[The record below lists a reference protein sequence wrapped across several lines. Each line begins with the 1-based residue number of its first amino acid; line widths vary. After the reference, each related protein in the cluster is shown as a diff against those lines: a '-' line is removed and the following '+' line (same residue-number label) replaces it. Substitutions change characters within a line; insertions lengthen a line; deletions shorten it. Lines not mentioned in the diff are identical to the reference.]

1 MPQMKRLNKLCL
13 IVFMLLLVDSL
24 SWCQIHPPTGGLA
37 QDSVYISLDLIKAAN
52 IKLIEAKANKQIVI
66 VQDSIISN
74 QRSIINDLDSI
85 NDELQDRII
94 IANQNTERLIKDID
108 KYQRR
113 AKRASWAAVGS
124 GSAFL
129 VLLILI
135 L

>member
-1 MPQMKRLNKLCL
+1 MKKLNKLCL

-52 IKLIEAKANKQIVI
+52 VKLIEAKANKQIVI
-66 VQDSIISN
+66 VQDSIINN

-85 NDELQDRII
+85 NNELQDRII
-94 IANQNTERLIKDID
+94 MANQNTERLIKDID

-124 GSAFL
+124 SSAFL
-129 VLLILI
+129 VLLLLI

>member
-1 MPQMKRLNKLCL
+1 MKKLNKLCL

-129 VLLILI
+129 VLLLLI

>member
-1 MPQMKRLNKLCL
+1 MKKLNKLCL
-13 IVFMLLLVDSL
+13 IVFMMLLVDSL
-24 SWCQIHPPTGGLA
+24 SWCQIHPPTGGLT

-52 IKLIEAKANKQIVI
+52 VKLIEAKANKQIAL
-66 VQDSIISN
+66 VQDSIINN

-85 NDELQDRII
+85 NNELQDRII
-94 IANQNTERLIKDID
+94 MANQNTERLTKDID

-124 GSAFL
+124 SSAFL

>member
-1 MPQMKRLNKLCL
+1 MKKLNKLCL

-52 IKLIEAKANKQIVI
+52 IKLIEARANKQIVL

-85 NDELQDRII
+85 NNELQDRIVL
-94 IANQNTERLIKDID
+94 ANQNTERLNKDIA

-129 VLLILI
+129 VLLLLI

>member
-1 MPQMKRLNKLCL
+1 MKKVNKLLL
-13 IVFMLLLVDSL
+13 IVLMLLLGDLL
-24 SWCQIHPPTGGLA
+24 SWCYTYIYSGSLA
-37 QDSVYISLDLIKAAN
+37 QDSVYISVDLIKAAN

-66 VQDSIISN
+66 LQDSIINN
-74 QRSIINDLDSI
+74 QRNIIDELHSI
-85 NDELQDRII
+85 NDELQNRIV
-94 IANQNTERLIKDID
+94 IANQNTERLMKDRD

-129 VLLILI
+129 VLLIMI

>member
-1 MPQMKRLNKLCL
+1 MKKVNKLLL
-13 IVFMLLLVDSL
+13 IVLMLLLGDLL

-37 QDSVYISLDLIKAAN
+37 QDSVYISVDLIKAAN

-66 VQDSIISN
+66 LQDSIINN
-74 QRSIINDLDSI
+74 QRNIIDELHSI
-85 NDELQDRII
+85 NDELQNRIV
-94 IANQNTERLIKDID
+94 IANQNTERLMKDRD

>member
-1 MPQMKRLNKLCL
+1 MKRLNKLCL

>member
-1 MPQMKRLNKLCL
+1 MKKLNKLFL
-13 IVFMLLLVDSL
+13 IVFMMLLVDSL

-52 IKLIEAKANKQIVI
+52 IKLIEAKANKQIVL

-85 NDELQDRII
+85 NNELQDRII
-94 IANQNTERLIKDID
+94 MANQNTERLTKDID

-124 GSAFL
+124 SSAFL
-129 VLLILI
+129 VLLLLI

>member
-1 MPQMKRLNKLCL
+1 MKKLNKLCL

-52 IKLIEAKANKQIVI
+52 IKLIEAKANKQIVL

-85 NDELQDRII
+85 NNELQDRIVM
-94 IANQNTERLIKDID
+94 ANQNTERLIKDID

-124 GSAFL
+124 SSAFL
-129 VLLILI
+129 VLLLLI

>member
-1 MPQMKRLNKLCL
+1 MKKLNKLFL

-52 IKLIEAKANKQIVI
+52 IKLIEAKANKRIVI

-85 NDELQDRII
+85 NNELQDRIVM
-94 IANQNTERLIKDID
+94 ANQNTERLIKDID

-129 VLLILI
+129 VLLLLI

>member
-1 MPQMKRLNKLCL
+1 MKKLNKLCL

-52 IKLIEAKANKQIVI
+52 IKLIEARANKQIVL

-85 NDELQDRII
+85 NNELQDRIVL
-94 IANQNTERLIKDID
+94 ANQNTERLNKDIA

>member
-1 MPQMKRLNKLCL
+1 MKKLNKLCL
-13 IVFMLLLVDSL
+13 IVFMMLLVDSL

-52 IKLIEAKANKQIVI
+52 VKLIEAKANKQIVL

-85 NDELQDRII
+85 NNELQDRIVM
-94 IANQNTERLIKDID
+94 ANQNTERLTKDID

-124 GSAFL
+124 SSAFL
-129 VLLILI
+129 VLLILV

>member
-1 MPQMKRLNKLCL
+1 MKKLNKLCL
-13 IVFMLLLVDSL
+13 IVFMMLLVDSL

-52 IKLIEAKANKQIVI
+52 VKLIEAKANKQIVL

-85 NDELQDRII
+85 NNELQDRIVM
-94 IANQNTERLIKDID
+94 ANQNTERLTKDID

-124 GSAFL
+124 SSAFL

>member
-1 MPQMKRLNKLCL
+1 MKKLNKLCL

-66 VQDSIISN
+66 LQDSIINN
-74 QRSIINDLDSI
+74 QRNIIDELHSI
-85 NDELQDRII
+85 NNELQNRIV
-94 IANQNTERLIKDID
+94 IANQNTERLMKDRD

-129 VLLILI
+129 VLLLLI

>member
-1 MPQMKRLNKLCL
+1 MKRLNKLCL

-85 NDELQDRII
+85 NNELQDRII
-94 IANQNTERLIKDID
+94 MANQNTERLIKDID

-129 VLLILI
+129 VLLLLI

>member
-1 MPQMKRLNKLCL
+1 MKRLNKLFL
-13 IVFMLLLVDSL
+13 IVFMMLLVDSL
-24 SWCQIHPPTGGLA
+24 SWSRIHLPTGGIA
-37 QDSVYISLDLIKAAN
+37 QDSVCISINLIKAAN
-52 IKLIEAKANKQIVI
+52 VKLIEAKANKQIVL

-85 NDELQDRII
+85 NNELQNRIVL
-94 IANQNTERLIKDID
+94 ANQNTERLTKDID

-124 GSAFL
+124 SSAFL
-129 VLLILI
+129 VLLFLI

>member
-1 MPQMKRLNKLCL
+1 MKKLNKLFL
-13 IVFMLLLVDSL
+13 IVFMMLLVDSL

-52 IKLIEAKANKQIVI
+52 IKLIEAKANKQIVL

-85 NDELQDRII
+85 NNELQDRIVM
-94 IANQNTERLIKDID
+94 ANQNTERLIKDID

-124 GSAFL
+124 SSAFL

>member
-1 MPQMKRLNKLCL
+1 MKKVNKLLL
-13 IVFMLLLVDSL
+13 IVFMMLLGDSL
-24 SWCQIHPPTGGLA
+24 SWCQIHLPTGGLT
-37 QDSVYISLDLIKAAN
+37 QDSVYISIDLIKAAN
-52 IKLIEAKANKQIVI
+52 IKLIEAKANKQIVL

-85 NDELQDRII
+85 NNELQDRII
-94 IANQNTERLIKDID
+94 MANQNTERLNEDIA

>member
-1 MPQMKRLNKLCL
+1 MKKLNKLFL

-52 IKLIEAKANKQIVI
+52 IKLIEARANKQIVL

-85 NDELQDRII
+85 NNELQDRIVM
-94 IANQNTERLIKDID
+94 ANQNTERLIKDID

-124 GSAFL
+124 SSAFL
-129 VLLILI
+129 VLLLLI

>member
-1 MPQMKRLNKLCL
+1 MKRLNKLCL

-129 VLLILI
+129 VLLLLI

>member
-1 MPQMKRLNKLCL
+1 MKKLNKLFL
-13 IVFMLLLVDSL
+13 IVFMMLLVDSL

-52 IKLIEAKANKQIVI
+52 IKLIEAKANKQIVL

-94 IANQNTERLIKDID
+94 MANQNTERLTKDID

-124 GSAFL
+124 SSAFL

>member
-1 MPQMKRLNKLCL
+1 MKKLNKLFL
-13 IVFMLLLVDSL
+13 IVFMMLLVDSL

-52 IKLIEAKANKQIVI
+52 VKLIEAKANKQIVL

-85 NDELQDRII
+85 NNELQDRIVM
-94 IANQNTERLIKDID
+94 ANQNTERLTKDID

-124 GSAFL
+124 SSAFL

>member
-1 MPQMKRLNKLCL
+1 MKKVNKLLL
-13 IVFMLLLVDSL
+13 IALMLLLGDSL
-24 SWCQIHPPTGGLA
+24 SWSRIHPPTGGLA
-37 QDSVYISLDLIKAAN
+37 QRDDSVYISIDLIKAAN

-66 VQDSIISN
+66 LQDSIINN
-74 QRSIINDLDSI
+74 QRNIIYELHSI
-85 NDELQDRII
+85 NDELQNRII
-94 IANQNTERLIKDID
+94 IANQNTERLMEDRD

>member
-1 MPQMKRLNKLCL
+1 MKKLNKLFL
-13 IVFMLLLVDSL
+13 IVFMMLLVDSL

-52 IKLIEAKANKQIVI
+52 VKLIEAKANKQIVL
-66 VQDSIISN
+66 VQDSIINN

-85 NDELQDRII
+85 NNELQDRII
-94 IANQNTERLIKDID
+94 MANQNTERLTKDID

-124 GSAFL
+124 SSAFL

>member
-1 MPQMKRLNKLCL
+1 MKKVNKLLL
-13 IVFMLLLVDSL
+13 IVFMMLLVDSL
-24 SWCQIHPPTGGLA
+24 SWCQIHLPTGDLK
-37 QDSVYISLDLIKAAN
+37 QDSVCISIDLIKAAN
-52 IKLIEAKANKQIVI
+52 IKLIEAKANKQIVL

-94 IANQNTERLIKDID
+94 IANQNTERLNKDIA

>member
-1 MPQMKRLNKLCL
+1 MKKVNKLLL
-13 IVFMLLLVDSL
+13 IVLMLLLGDLL
-24 SWCQIHPPTGGLA
+24 SWCQIHPPTGSLA
-37 QDSVYISLDLIKAAN
+37 QDSVYISVDLIKAAN

-66 VQDSIISN
+66 LQDSIINN
-74 QRSIINDLDSI
+74 QRNIIDELHSI
-85 NDELQDRII
+85 NDELQNRIV
-94 IANQNTERLIKDID
+94 IANQNTERLMKDRD

-129 VLLILI
+129 VLLIMI

>member
-1 MPQMKRLNKLCL
+1 MKKLNKLFL
-13 IVFMLLLVDSL
+13 IVFMMLLVDSL

-52 IKLIEAKANKQIVI
+52 IKLIEAKANKQIVL

-85 NDELQDRII
+85 NNELQDRII
-94 IANQNTERLIKDID
+94 MANQNTERLIKDID

-129 VLLILI
+129 VLLLLI

>member
-1 MPQMKRLNKLCL
+1 M
-13 IVFMLLLVDSL
+13 
-24 SWCQIHPPTGGLA
+24 SWCQIHLPTGGLT
-37 QDSVYISLDLIKAAN
+37 QDSVYISIDLIKAAN
-52 IKLIEAKANKQIVI
+52 IKLIEAKANKQIVL

-94 IANQNTERLIKDID
+94 MANQNTERLNEDIA

>member
-1 MPQMKRLNKLCL
+1 MKRLNKLCL

-24 SWCQIHPPTGGLA
+24 SWCQIHPPTGSLA

-52 IKLIEAKANKQIVI
+52 IKLIEAKANKQIVL

-124 GSAFL
+124 SSAFL

>member
-1 MPQMKRLNKLCL
+1 MKKLNKLCL

-52 IKLIEAKANKQIVI
+52 IKLIEAKANKQIVL
-66 VQDSIISN
+66 VQDSIINN

-85 NDELQDRII
+85 NDELQDRIVL
-94 IANQNTERLIKDID
+94 ANQNTERLNKDIA

>member
-1 MPQMKRLNKLCL
+1 MKKLNKLFL
-13 IVFMLLLVDSL
+13 IVFMMLLVDSL

-52 IKLIEAKANKQIVI
+52 IKLIEAKANKQIVLI
-66 VQDSIISN
+66 QDSIISN

-85 NDELQDRII
+85 NNELQNRII

-124 GSAFL
+124 SSAFL

>member
-1 MPQMKRLNKLCL
+1 MKKLNKLFL
-13 IVFMLLLVDSL
+13 IVFMMLLVDSL

-52 IKLIEAKANKQIVI
+52 IKLIEAKANKQIVL

-85 NDELQDRII
+85 NNELQNRII

-124 GSAFL
+124 SSAFL
-129 VLLILI
+129 VLLLLI

>member
-1 MPQMKRLNKLCL
+1 MKRLNKLYL
-13 IVFMLLLVDSL
+13 IVFMMLLVDSL

-52 IKLIEAKANKQIVI
+52 VKLIEAKANKQIVL
-66 VQDSIISN
+66 VQDSIINN

-94 IANQNTERLIKDID
+94 MANQNTERLTKDID

-124 GSAFL
+124 SSAFL

>member
-1 MPQMKRLNKLCL
+1 MKKLNKLFL

-52 IKLIEAKANKQIVI
+52 IKLIEARANKQIVL
-66 VQDSIISN
+66 VQDSIINN
-74 QRSIINDLDSI
+74 QRNIINDLDSI
-85 NDELQDRII
+85 NNELQDRIVM
-94 IANQNTERLIKDID
+94 ANQNTERLIKDID

-129 VLLILI
+129 VLLLLI

>member
-1 MPQMKRLNKLCL
+1 MKKLNKLFL
-13 IVFMLLLVDSL
+13 IVFMMLLVDSL

-52 IKLIEAKANKQIVI
+52 IKLIEAKANKQIVL

-85 NDELQDRII
+85 NNELQDRII
-94 IANQNTERLIKDID
+94 MANQNTERLIKDID

-124 GSAFL
+124 SSAFL